1 LSSIVDIVC
10 ENVFTDPNEQAPDE
24 SPLAR
29 GGEHA
34 MLAPTPTSAPRIL
47 VRIGAAPASKE
58 AAIREAAQLLT
69 AAGCIDGGYGASM
82 LRREEVANTYLGHG
96 VVIPHGMVD
105 DRHLVRRS
113 GLAVLQVPA
122 GVLWHDGQMAHLVVA
137 IAAQS
142 DAHITV
148 LRRLT
153 RLIQDEA
160 RLEQLRTT
168 ARESDIADALSQ
180 DTVQGASSPATDL
193 RQRFDWTVDY
203 PTGLHAR
210 PAAHWVE
217 VAKACT
223 ARIQVRHGSQIADA
237 KSLIGLL
244 QLGLRCGDAVT
255 ISTEGD
261 DEAGALAR
269 ICAAV
274 TGLSAGETAAAQR
287 AAEAAAKA
295 AGPVA
300 GWNPSDGPRTLPGIG
315 ASPGLS
321 IGPIHVLASADVTV
335 PDAPEPLTS
344 GADRLHQALGAT
356 AGQLKA
362 LADDTERRLG
372 KADAGIFRAQAEL
385 IADTDLITL
394 ACQLM
399 VEGHGVA
406 YAWHTAVE
414 RIAGQ
419 LAALGNPVLAGRAAD
434 LRDVGRRVLAQ
445 IDPALKSGHDLPDR
459 PCILIAPDLAPSDTA
474 SLEPARVIGLA
485 TAQGGPTSHTAI
497 LARTLGIPALVA
509 GGPGLLPLANDTMAI
524 LDGST
529 GRLYLDPS
537 PADIASA
544 EAWRDRQCRQ
554 AEDEARERALP
565 ARTRDGHAVAI
576 GANVNNPEQVP
587 FALDQGA
594 EGVGLMRTEFLFL
607 ERGDTPSEDDQY
619 ATYAAMLKA
628 LDGRPLIVRTLDI
641 GGDKQVAHLQLPR
654 EENPFL
660 GVRGA
665 RLLLR
670 RPDLLEPQLR
680 ALYRAARDH
689 VGTAAPTGAHAP
701 LSIMMPMI
709 TSVPEVLRLRGI
721 AETIRAEVGAPYVPL
736 GIMIEVPAAA
746 IQADALARHCDFF
759 SIGTNDLTQYALAI
773 DRQNTELAPEA
784 DSLHP
789 AVLRLIHM
797 TCEGAARHKRFV
809 GVCGG
814 IAGDPFGA
822 CLLAGLGVH
831 ELSMTPRDLPGVKA
845 RLRGAD
851 MSALRALASQACE
864 QEDAAA
870 VRALESAAVSEP
882 TPGVAA

>member
-1 LSSIVDIVC
+1 
-10 ENVFTDPNEQAPDE
+10 
-24 SPLAR
+24 
-29 GGEHA
+29 
-34 MLAPTPTSAPRIL
+34 MLAPTPLSAPRIL
-47 VRIGAAPASKE
+47 VRLAAAPATKE

-69 AAGCIDGGYGASM
+69 ASGCIDGAYGDSM
-82 LRREEVANTYLGHG
+82 LRREAVANTFLGHG

-105 DRHLVRRS
+105 DRHLVRHS
-113 GLAVLQVPA
+113 GLAVLQVPD
-122 GVLWHDGQMAHLVVA
+122 GVLWHDGQVAHLVVA

-142 DAHITV
+142 DTHITV

-160 RLEQLRTT
+160 RLEHLRTT
-168 ARESDIADALSQ
+168 TAEADIVGALSE
-180 DTVQGASSPATDL
+180 DTATGAASGPVTDL

-217 VAKACT
+217 VAKTCA
-223 ARIQVRHGSQIADA
+223 ARIQVRHGAQVADA

-244 QLGLRCGDAVT
+244 QLGLRCGEAVT
-255 ISTEGD
+255 ISAEGD

-274 TGLSAGETAAAQR
+274 TGLSAGEKAAAQR

-300 GWNPSDGPRTLPGIG
+300 GWNPADRPTTLAGIG

-321 IGPIHVLASADVTV
+321 IAPIHVLASADLVV
-335 PDAPEPLTS
+335 PDAPEPLTT
-344 GADRLHQALGAT
+344 GADRLHHALGAT
-356 AGQLKA
+356 ADQLKA

-406 YAWHTAVE
+406 YAWHAAVD
-414 RIAGQ
+414 RLAGQ

-445 IDPALKSGHDLPDR
+445 IDPALRSGHALPDS
-459 PCILIAPDLAPSDTA
+459 PCILVASDLAPSDTA
-474 SLEPARVIGLA
+474 GLDPARVIGLA

-509 GGPGLLPLANDTMAI
+509 GGPGLLALAEGTPAI
-524 LDGST
+524 LDGGT

-537 PADIASA
+537 AADIAAA
-544 EAWRDRQCRQ
+544 EAWRARQRRQ
-554 AEDEARERALP
+554 AEDEARQRALP
-565 ARTRDGHAVAI
+565 ARTRDGHAVAV

-619 ATYAAMLKA
+619 ETYAGMLKA

-641 GGDKQVAHLQLPR
+641 GGDKQVSHLQLPK

-680 ALYRAARDH
+680 ALYRAAKDH
-689 VGTAAPTGAHAP
+689 VGPDAPTGQHAP

-709 TSVPEVLRLRGI
+709 TSVPEVLRLRDI
-721 AETIRAEVGAPYVPL
+721 AERIRVAIGAPYVPL

-784 DSLHP
+784 DSLNP

-797 TCEGAARHKRFV
+797 TCAGAARHKRFV

-851 MSALRALASQACE
+851 MAALRALASQACE
-864 QEDAAA
+864 QEDVAA
-870 VRALESAAVSEP
+870 VRALDTASDLAGLA
-882 TPGVAA
+882 GVAA

>member
-1 LSSIVDIVC
+1 
-10 ENVFTDPNEQAPDE
+10 
-24 SPLAR
+24 
-29 GGEHA
+29 
-34 MLAPTPTSAPRIL
+34 MLAPTPIFTPRL
-47 VRIGAAPASKE
+47 MVRLDAAPASKE

-69 AAGCIDGGYGASM
+69 AAGCIDAAYGESM
-82 LRREEVANTYLGHG
+82 LTREGVSNTYLGHG

-105 DRHLVRRS
+105 DRHLVRES
-113 GLAVLQVPA
+113 GLAVLQIP
-122 GVLWHDGQMAHLVVA
+122 GGIEWHDGQKAHLVVA

-142 DAHITV
+142 DTHITV

-160 RLEQLRTT
+160 RLDALRTT
-168 ARESDIADALSQ
+168 TREADIAAALSE
-180 DTVQGASSPATDL
+180 DGAAPGADAPATDL

-217 VAKACT
+217 VAKTCS
-223 ARIQVRHGSQIADA
+223 ARIRVRHGDQMADA
-237 KSLIGLL
+237 KNLIALL

-255 ISTEGD
+255 ISAEGD
-261 DEAGALAR
+261 DEAGALAK

-274 TGLSAGETAAAQR
+274 TSLSAGEKAAAQR
-287 AAEAAAKA
+287 AAEAAARA
-295 AGPVA
+295 AAPVA
-300 GWNPSDGPRTLPGIG
+300 GWNPADAPATVPGIG
-315 ASPGLS
+315 ASPGIA
-321 IGPIHVLASADVTV
+321 IGPVHVLTDSAVAV
-335 PDAPEPLTS
+335 PDAPEPLTT
-344 GADRLHQALGAT
+344 GADRLHRALQAT
-356 AGQLKA
+356 AGQLEA

-372 KADAGIFRAQAEL
+372 KADAGIFRAQGAVL
-385 IADTDLITL
+385 ADTDLITL
-394 ACQLM
+394 ACQRM

-406 YAWHTAVE
+406 FAWNAAVE
-414 RIAGQ
+414 QLAGQ
-419 LAALGNPVLAGRAAD
+419 LAALGNPVLAARAAD

-445 IDPALKSGHDLPDR
+445 IDPALKGGHDLPDT
-459 PCILIAPDLAPSDTA
+459 PCILVAPDLAPSDTA
-474 SLEPARVIGLA
+474 GLDPERVIGLA

-509 GGPGLLPLANDTMAI
+509 GGAQLLGLRNGTTAI
-524 LDGST
+524 LDGTT

-537 PADIASA
+537 AADIAAA
-544 EAWRDRQCRQ
+544 EAWRARQREK
-554 AEDEARERALP
+554 AEIEARERARP
-565 ARTRDGHAVAI
+565 AETRDGRRIAI

-619 ATYAAMLKA
+619 ETYSGMLAALA
-628 LDGRPLIVRTLDI
+628 GRPLIVRTLDI
-641 GGDKQVAHLQLPR
+641 GGDKQVAHLRLPK

-689 VGTAAPTGAHAP
+689 VPADAPRGKEAP

-709 TSVPEVLRLRGI
+709 TSVPEVLKLRAV
-721 AETIRAEVGAPYVPL
+721 AERIRAEIGAPEVPL

-773 DRQNTELAPEA
+773 DRQNTDLAPEA

-797 TCEGAARHKRFV
+797 TCEGARRHGRFV

-822 CLLAGLGVH
+822 CLLAGLGVD
-831 ELSMTPRDLPGVKA
+831 ELSMTPRDLAGVKA
-845 RLRGAD
+845 RLRGAE
-851 MSALRALASQACE
+851 MGALQALAQRACA
-864 QEDAAA
+864 QEDAMG
-870 VRALESAAVSEP
+870 VRALDTADAAGASA
-882 TPGVAA
+882 

>member
-1 LSSIVDIVC
+1 
-10 ENVFTDPNEQAPDE
+10 
-24 SPLAR
+24 
-29 GGEHA
+29 
-34 MLAPTPTSAPRIL
+34 MLAPTPTLMPRLLI
-47 VRIGAAPASKE
+47 RMGATPATKD
-58 AAIREAAQLLT
+58 AAIREAAQLLV
-69 AAGCIDGGYGASM
+69 AAGCIDPPYEASM
-82 LRREEVANTYLGHG
+82 LRRESVANTYLGHG

-105 DRHLVRRS
+105 DRHHVRES
-113 GLAVLQVPA
+113 GLAVLQVPG
-122 GVLWHDGQMAHLVVA
+122 GVEWHEGQVAHLVVA

-142 DAHITV
+142 DTHITI

-160 RLEQLRTT
+160 RLTRLRTT
-168 ARESDIADALSQ
+168 DRKEEIAAALSE
-180 DTVQGASSPATDL
+180 DAAMPGASGPAKDL
-193 RQRFDWTVDY
+193 GQSFEWTVDY

-210 PAAHWVE
+210 PASHWVE
-217 VAKACT
+217 VARTCA
-223 ARIQVRHGSQIADA
+223 ARIQVRHGAEVADA
-237 KSLIGLL
+237 KNLIALL
-244 QLGLRCGDAVT
+244 QLGLRCGDEVT
-255 ISTEGD
+255 ISAGGD
-261 DEAGALAR
+261 DESGALAK

-274 TGLSAGETAAAQR
+274 TSLSAGEKAGAKA
-287 AAEAAAKA
+287 AAEAAARA

-300 GWNPSDGPRTLPGIG
+300 GWNPADSPRVMAAIG
-315 ASPGLS
+315 ASPGIA
-321 IGPIHVLASADVTV
+321 IGPIHVLSLAEVVV
-335 PDAPEPLTS
+335 PDEPEPLTS
-344 GADRLHQALGAT
+344 GGDRLHAALAVT
-356 AGQLKA
+356 DGQLRA

-372 KADAGIFRAQAEL
+372 KADAGIFKAQAEL

-406 YAWHTAVE
+406 FAWNQAVE
-414 RIAGQ
+414 RMAGQ
-419 LAALGNPVLAGRAAD
+419 LSALGNPVLAARAAD
-434 LRDVGRRVLAQ
+434 MRDVGRRVLAQ
-445 IDPALKSGHDLPDR
+445 IDPTLKSGHDLPDV

-474 SLEPARVIGLA
+474 GLDPSRVIGLA

-497 LARTLGIPALVA
+497 LARTLGIPAVVA
-509 GGPGLLPLANDTMAI
+509 GGAGLLSLANHTLAI
-524 LDGST
+524 LDGGT

-537 PADIASA
+537 EADLASA
-544 EAWRDRQCRQ
+544 RAWSDRQREK
-554 AEDEARERALP
+554 AEEEARQRALP
-565 ARTRDGHAVAI
+565 ARTRDEHAIAI

-587 FALDQGA
+587 LALDQGA

-619 ATYAAMLKA
+619 ETYRGMLRA
-628 LDGRPLIVRTLDI
+628 LDGRPLIVRALDI
-641 GGDKQVAHLQLPR
+641 GGDKQVAHLRLPK

-670 RPDLLEPQLR
+670 RPDLMEPQLR
-680 ALYRAARDH
+680 ALYRAAKDG
-689 VGTAAPTGAHAP
+689 VPAGAPTGKEAP
-701 LSIMMPMI
+701 LSIMFPMI
-709 TSVPEVLRLRGI
+709 TSVPEVIALRGHC
-721 AETIRAEVGAPYVPL
+721 ERIRGEIGAPEVPL

-746 IQADALARHCDFF
+746 IQSDVLANHCDFF

-773 DRQNTELAPEA
+773 DRQNTDLAPEA

-797 TCEGAARHKRFV
+797 TCEGAARRKRFV

-831 ELSMTPRDLPGVKA
+831 ELSMTPRDVAAVKA
-845 RLRGAD
+845 RLRDSEIGE
-851 MSALRALASQACE
+851 LRVLAAKACA

-870 VRALESAAVSEP
+870 VRALDGGRS
-882 TPGVAA
+882 